1 MTTYPINYED
11 TGFFSSD
18 PNVIATI
25 PFSLE
30 AAITWAKKVTLQR
43 PLIESEAG
51 TIGDIFDSK
60 LSVVITNPGN
70 KDDFIDN
77 FLLKNLYLNEE
88 FGRISVSTGSI
99 VSSNYTHN
107 DEVIINGS
115 TYPATKITS
124 SNRSTHYLLGTPSSQ
139 RVVYQPVCTINHLHY
154 PNGCDVE
161 RIINGDS
168 SYYKCSCV
176 GTPVFNSEPHSHCQS
191 FTNSAIHPQT
201 AINLAYSNKGG
212 LNSRMSYIGTS
223 GSGSEGSGDVFDVDY
238 ANDVDLENTD
248 RLIREA
254 IYLYY
259 CAVNQN
265 IIYKNQL
272 RDNKKKAD
280 TANQALMD
288 STVKYKTQYLDAF
301 NLLSGII
308 IAGVYIYTMNKT
320 TV

>member
-25 PFSLE
+25 PFSLS
-30 AAITWAKKVTLQR
+30 AAIEWAKKAEQR
-43 PLIESEAG
+43 PLTESDAG
-51 TIGDIFDSK
+51 KIGDIFDSK
-60 LSVVITNPGN
+60 LSIVITNPGN
-70 KDDFIDN
+70 KTDFIDN
-77 FLLKNLYLNEE
+77 FLLNNLYLNED
-88 FGRISVSTGSI
+88 FGAISVSTGSI
-99 VSSNYTHN
+99 VPSNYRPGQVT
-107 DEVIINGS
+107 IRGY
-115 TYPATKITS
+115 TYKGTLITS
-124 SNRSTHYLLGTPSSQ
+124 SNRSTSYLLGTPSYQ
-139 RVVYQPVCTINHLHY
+139 RVVYQPVCTINHLHF
-154 PNGCDVE
+154 PDGCNVVE
-161 RIINGDS
+161 VTSSADDS
-168 SYYKCSCV
+168 YFKCSCN

-191 FTNSAIHPQT
+191 FTNSATDPET

-212 LNSRMSYIGTS
+212 VNSRMSYSRTS
-223 GSGSEGSGDVFDVDY
+223 GSGSEVTGDTFPVNY
-238 ANDVDLENTD
+238 ANKDDLENTD

-272 RDNKKKAD
+272 KDNKKIAD

-288 STVKYKTQYLDAF
+288 STVKYKTQYLNVF
-301 NLLSGII
+301 NLLSGIM